1 MTWNLR
7 LVDQSEGGEDYLEV
21 CEVYYD
27 EIGIPLGYCKAAM
40 AGDTIEDIQ
49 QYLMWA
55 LGALDQPVLN
65 FDVSKTGH

>member
-1 MTWNLR
+1 
-7 LVDQSEGGEDYLEV
+7 
-21 CEVYYD
+21 
-27 EIGIPLGYCKAAM
+27 M